1 MKESATKK
9 RILEVASRL
18 FYKQGYNSTGI
29 NQIIEEAAI
38 ARGSL
43 YNHFPSKRDLLTAY
57 IQDMEEFTFL
67 EWDNLLES
75 VKDPKQK
82 LLKLF
87 DISVLR
93 QTRSDFGGCAFIKI
107 ASEIPCDDLLA
118 FDLVNHQK
126 QATKVYI
133 EKIVS
138 QINIDPPKFFNK
150 EMLANTLFLLLEGA
164 MVTATISKN
173 NQALID
179 ARKIAES
186 LL

>member
-1 MKESATKK
+1 MKESAIRT

-29 NQIIEEAAI
+29 NQIIEEASI

-57 IQDMEEFTFL
+57 IQNMEEFSFQ
-67 EWDNLLES
+67 EWNTLLEPI
-75 VKDPKQK
+75 KDPKQK

-87 DISVLR
+87 DIAMLR
-93 QTRSDFGGCAFIKI
+93 QTRSEFGGCAFIKI
-107 ASEIPCDDLLA
+107 ASEIPCDDLVA
-118 FDLVNHQK
+118 FDLVYHQK
-126 QATKVYI
+126 KATKTYMENLI
-133 EKIVS
+133 T
-138 QINIDPPKFFNK
+138 QINIENPQSVDK
-150 EMLANTLFLLLEGA
+150 EIVANTIFLLMEGA
-164 MVTATISKN
+164 MVTATIAKN

-179 ARKIAES
+179 AKKIAES

>member
-57 IQDMEEFTFL
+57 IQDMEEFSFR
-67 EWDNLLES
+67 EWDNLLDS

-87 DISVLR
+87 DISMLR
-93 QTRSDFGGCAFIKI
+93 QTRSDFGGCAFVKI

-118 FDLVNHQK
+118 FDLVYHQK
-126 QATKVYI
+126 KATMIYI
-133 EKIVS
+133 EKLLSEITV
-138 QINIDPPKFFNK
+138 DTPKMINK

-164 MVTATISKN
+164 MVTSTISKN
-173 NQALID
+173 NQSLID